1 MATLRAIKRF
11 IIRFPLWKSTN
22 RDRHLMTFSLAREGE
37 ILVLVREVYATP
49 ELGKLRSE
57 PVDSMSATRMSDY
70 RTIEK
75 GETRRGRNREK
86 EVLEGRNLS

>member
-1 MATLRAIKRF
+1 
-11 IIRFPLWKSTN
+11 
-22 RDRHLMTFSLAREGE
+22 MTFSLAREGE

-75 GETRRGRNREK
+75 GETRRERNREK